1 MNEWGFV
8 WEIKTFEQGRIIF
21 LYAWATEANEFVW
34 KKKGIKK
41 KKKRRQAAKILIVLD
56 HRPPQKKK
64 GKKNRS

>member
-34 KKKGIKK
+34 KKKKASSCQNFNRSGPPTPQKK
-41 KKKRRQAAKILIVLD
+41 KKK
-56 HRPPQKKK
+56 
-64 GKKNRS
+64 